1 MMPLL
6 LSASVALSA
15 TAGRL
20 AQDTPRELN
29 DDIVRPGWLGFGVFL
44 GLVVAA
50 FFLFR
55 SMNRQL
61 KKVDFVEEPPDRP
74 GDDVP
79 TSADDEPPSA

>member
-1 MMPLL
+1 MPLL

-15 TAGRL
+15 MAGRL
-20 AQDTPRELN
+20 AQETPRELN

-44 GLVVAA
+44 ALVVAA

-61 KKVDFVEEPPDRP
+61 KKVDFVEQPLDGP
-74 GDDVP
+74 GDDAP